1 MSGLVAGMEECFLW
15 QLRAVLLFLLK
26 FRNLCVVEVLP
37 VVCTGAALGLLL
49 ENQFV
54 IFFISLKADLC
65 VF

>member
-1 MSGLVAGMEECFLW
+1 MEECFLW

-26 FRNLCVVEVLP
+26 FRDLCAVEVLP

-54 IFFISLKADLC
+54 IFLFP
-65 VF
+65 